1 MISQAKMLLRSV
13 KTTVMSAARFF
24 TTATAADAV
33 GESVLKGGGVNDGL
47 RSGTKGRDTLGR
59 RLLSLV
65 FPKRS
70 AVIAIR
76 KWKEEGHTVRKYELN
91 RIVRELRKLKRYKHA
106 LEICEWMTLQQDMK
120 LLPGD
125 FAVHLD
131 LIAKVRGLN
140 SAEKFFE
147 DLPDRMRGA
156 PTCTALLHTYVQNKL
171 SVKAEALV
179 QKMSEC
185 GFLKCPLP
193 YNHMLSL
200 FISNGQLEKVQGV
213 IQELKRN
220 TSPDTVTYNLW
231 LTVCTMQNDVDTA
244 EKVFLELKKAKLDPD
259 WVTYSALTNL
269 YIKKQQLEKAAFTLK
284 EMEKRASRKNRVAY
298 SSLISLHTNIRDKEG
313 VRRIWKKMKSC
324 FRKMN
329 DVEYTC
335 MISSLV
341 KLGEFEEAESLY
353 NEWESV
359 SGTGDARIPN
369 IILAAYINRD
379 QMEMAENFYHRI
391 VQKGIIPCYTTW
403 EILTWGYLKNEQAE
417 KVMDCFKKAVGSV
430 KKWDPN
436 VKLIREVFN
445 KLEDQGNYK
454 EAEKLLVILR
464 KAGHVSIEV
473 YNSLLRTY
481 AKAGKMPL
489 VVTER
494 MKKDNVH
501 LDEETHKLIKLTS
514 KMCVSEVCCTP

>member
-1 MISQAKMLLRSV
+1 MLLRSV

-106 LEICEWMTLQQDMK
+106 LEEYILLSTLYGSSSVPHIPS
-120 LLPGD
+120 PGLSSSS
-125 FAVHLD
+125 FLQKTMIVD
-131 LIAKVRGLN
+131 LK
-140 SAEKFFE
+140 
-147 DLPDRMRGA
+147 P
-156 PTCTALLHTYVQNKL
+156 
-171 SVKAEALV
+171 
-179 QKMSEC
+179 
-185 GFLKCPLP
+185 
-193 YNHMLSL
+193 
-200 FISNGQLEKVQGV
+200 
-213 IQELKRN
+213 
-220 TSPDTVTYNLW
+220 
-231 LTVCTMQNDVDTA
+231 
-244 EKVFLELKKAKLDPD
+244 
-259 WVTYSALTNL
+259 
-269 YIKKQQLEKAAFTLK
+269 
-284 EMEKRASRKNRVAY
+284 
-298 SSLISLHTNIRDKEG
+298 
-313 VRRIWKKMKSC
+313 
-324 FRKMN
+324 
-329 DVEYTC
+329 
-335 MISSLV
+335 
-341 KLGEFEEAESLY
+341 
-353 NEWESV
+353 
-359 SGTGDARIPN
+359 
-369 IILAAYINRD
+369 D